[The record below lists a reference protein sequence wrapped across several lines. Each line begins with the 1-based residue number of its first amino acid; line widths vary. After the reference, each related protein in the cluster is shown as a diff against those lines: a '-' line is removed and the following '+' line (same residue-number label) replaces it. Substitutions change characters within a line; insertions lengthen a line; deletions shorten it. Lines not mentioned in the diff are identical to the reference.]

1 MEIIIVDD
9 KSPDGTAEICEELMK
24 IHPGKIK
31 LVRRPGKLGL
41 GTAYVEGLNSVEG
54 THVIL
59 LDADLS
65 HHPKYIPQFI
75 E

>member
-9 KSPDGTAEICEELMK
+9 KSPDNTAERCEELMK
-24 IHPGKIK
+24 LHPGKIK
-31 LVRRPGKLGL
+31 LIRRSGKLGL
-41 GTAYVEGLNSVEG
+41 GTAYVEGFKSAEG
-54 THVIL
+54 THIIIL
-59 LDADLS
+59 DSDLS